1 MSEAAQPSLET
12 AAAEAV
18 REASRQGRLATCG
31 EVVAALAEQGLDVA
45 SQEATGQ
52 VAASLAGNAAIAS
65 FPSLGGEPVYHD
77 PAILS
82 AAYARI
88 LDRKAF
94 PLTLMAEEIRLN
106 ARDYRRPVPVELFES
121 PPFDL
126 TPDAI
131 GQALQA
137 MADLP
142 AYGDITFTTT
152 SSGAVYLFSTQGLER
167 NYATFLAEHAE
178 GLAMNP

>member
-1 MSEAAQPSLET
+1 MSDTTQHHLESAAT
-12 AAAEAV
+12 EAV
-18 REASRQGRLATCG
+18 REASRQGRLATG
-31 EVVAALAEQGLDVA
+31 WDVLAALADQGLDVA
-45 SQEATGQ
+45 SEETAAEVAT
-52 VAASLAGNAAIAS
+52 SLAGTAGITS
-65 FPSLGGEPVYHD
+65 FMSLRGETVYHD

-82 AAYARI
+82 TAYARI
-88 LDRKAF
+88 LDRKAY

-126 TPDAI
+126 TPDSI
-131 GQALQA
+131 QQALQA
-137 MADLP
+137 MANLP

-167 NYATFLAEHAE
+167 NYARFLAEHAE